1 MKEFGENW
9 DDAPVRQPILFE
21 FVLHYS
27 YDGTQSDMLM
37 GLMSEAKGV
46 ERSLE
51 GWTRRLLGL
60 EFASIHTTSIVS
72 CSARHFSRHHFIVT
86 YSNYSLTQTFT
97 QTLYRLLAHPEY
109 IEPLRQEV
117 ESVVAKEGWTR
128 AGMEQMHKIDSFV
141 RETQRLDGPMISPS
155 NSFPLSAAYLLT
167 LTFLAINSSVYSGIE
182 SSCLTSLHI
191 FQRGDHPSRHTLR
204 DSDPFRSYGRRII
217 PECSR
222 I

>member
-1 MKEFGENW
+1 MEFIRPIVKERSAKMKEFGENW

-27 YDGTQSDMLM
+27 YDGAQSDMLM

-86 YSNYSLTQTFT
+86 YSNYSSTQTFT

-128 AGMEQMHKIDSFV
+128 AGMDQMHKIDSFV
-141 RETQRLDGPMISPS
+141 RETQRLDGPIISPS
-155 NSFPLSAAYLLT
+155 NSF
-167 LTFLAINSSVYSGIE
+167 
-182 SSCLTSLHI
+182 SLP
-191 FQRGDHPSRHTLR
+191 QHT
-204 DSDPFRSYGRRII
+204 Y
-217 PECSR
+217 
-222 I
+222 